1 MLEGYRAR
9 VDERTFL
16 NLPGFRNGN
25 AFVYVY
31 VEDTSARE
39 PMVGEYCTDE
49 CTTCPTNFEPRMIL
63 QVCDGDDV
71 ASFGFDV
78 DTPRG
83 RENSLYKLDT
93 MIAAL
98 RVFRTGFV
106 AEFAPYDRRE
116 RQIEE
121 LKDTTR
127 AAHRRPGLRGRG
139 SDGRAPRLQR
149 GGAGSIPAVSITAS
163 VVSREAR
170 TLRTVEA
177 QVRLLPE
184 ALHTPVAQRMST
196 VLRWRGTL
204 VRLQPGVLRC
214 CGPAQIRLSI
224 PHRQVAGS
232 NPARGFRVPR

>member
-25 AFVYVY
+25 AYVYVY

-39 PMVGEYCTDE
+39 PMYGEYCTDE
-49 CTTCPTNFEPRMIL
+49 CPDCPTNFEPRMIL
-63 QVCDGDDV
+63 EFCDGQDV
-71 ASFGFDV
+71 AEFGFDV

-93 MIAAL
+93 LIAAL

-121 LKDTTR
+121 LKEND
-127 AAHRRPGLRGRG
+127 PGRLTVARETWGRG

-149 GGAGSIPAVSITAS
+149 GGAGSIPAVSTATK
-163 VVSREAR
+163 AR
-170 TLRTVEA
+170 SGR
-177 QVRLLPE
+177 RD
-184 ALHTPVAQRMST
+184 
-196 VLRWRGTL
+196 
-204 VRLQPGVLRC
+204 
-214 CGPAQIRLSI
+214 
-224 PHRQVAGS
+224 GS
-232 NPARGFRVPR
+232 W

>member
-63 QVCDGDDV
+63 QICDGDDV
-71 ASFGFDV
+71 AEFGFDV

-116 RQIEE
+116 QEIEE
-121 LKDTTR
+121 LKDNDPGDSSSPGATGTR
-127 AAHRRPGLRGRG
+127 L
-139 SDGRAPRLQR
+139 
-149 GGAGSIPAVSITAS
+149 
-163 VVSREAR
+163 
-170 TLRTVEA
+170 
-177 QVRLLPE
+177 
-184 ALHTPVAQRMST
+184 
-196 VLRWRGTL
+196 
-204 VRLQPGVLRC
+204 
-214 CGPAQIRLSI
+214 
-224 PHRQVAGS
+224 
-232 NPARGFRVPR
+232 

>member
-25 AFVYVY
+25 AFVYIY

-49 CTTCPTNFEPRMIL
+49 CPTCPTNFEPRMIL
-63 QVCDGDDV
+63 QVCDGEDV

-149 GGAGSIPAVSITAS
+149 GGAGSNPAVSMTGP
-163 VVSREAR
+163 
-170 TLRTVEA
+170 LRTWPYSLRM
-177 QVRLLPE
+177 VRGIRRATLVVVAAAVACASSLS
-184 ALHTPVAQRMST
+184 ATAQRSPTRRTNAMA
-196 VLRWRGTL
+196 WA
-204 VRLQPGVLRC
+204 PGEQLLLD
-214 CGPAQIRLSI
+214 A
-224 PHRQVAGS
+224 
-232 NPARGFRVPR
+232 

>member
-39 PMVGEYCTDE
+39 PMYGEYCTDE
-49 CTTCPTNFEPRMIL
+49 CPTCPTNFEPRMIL
-63 QVCDGDDV
+63 EVCDGDDV

-83 RENSLYKLDT
+83 RENSLYKLDSL
-93 MIAAL
+93 IAAL

-116 RQIEE
+116 REIEE
-121 LKDTTR
+121 LKENDPGGGSSVARENLGTR
-127 AAHRRPGLRGRG
+127 L
-139 SDGRAPRLQR
+139 
-149 GGAGSIPAVSITAS
+149 
-163 VVSREAR
+163 
-170 TLRTVEA
+170 
-177 QVRLLPE
+177 
-184 ALHTPVAQRMST
+184 
-196 VLRWRGTL
+196 
-204 VRLQPGVLRC
+204 
-214 CGPAQIRLSI
+214 
-224 PHRQVAGS
+224 
-232 NPARGFRVPR
+232 